1 MDKASKRAIEEV
13 CERCP
18 LYSQNCGM
26 LKYPSQCVN
35 SGHFIDGY
43 RCAEKDLT
51 DKVAA
56 AYQLGL
62 SNGKKEAMQAVEK
75 FVKKEFDW
83 IDGSTDV
90 FLEHLKLHINNQ

>member
-26 LKYPSQCVN
+26 LEYPSQCVN

-43 RCAEKDLT
+43 RCAEKDLALT
-51 DKVAA
+51 CEDIKEIMKIVHDVERES
-56 AYQLGL
+56 QNGL
-62 SNGKKEAMQAVEK
+62 NYMSVDIEAEEVLRRFNEKKK
-75 FVKKEFDW
+75 
-83 IDGSTDV
+83 G
-90 FLEHLKLHINNQ
+90 